1 MKNYVL
7 EQLLEETYR
16 KNELVTESLA
26 QIDMEISNLRS
37 EVDELRCEN
46 QSMCKQ
52 RQSMDNKSVFINVNE
67 YKVYLDTRTKSK
79 FHSNISVLNEILNI

>member
-16 KNELVTESLA
+16 KNELVTES
-26 QIDMEISNLRS
+26 ISKKYMDISNLRS

-52 RQSMDNKSVFINVNE
+52 RQAMDNKSIFANENE
-67 YKVYLDTRTKSK
+67 YTTYLDA
-79 FHSNISVLNEILNI
+79 